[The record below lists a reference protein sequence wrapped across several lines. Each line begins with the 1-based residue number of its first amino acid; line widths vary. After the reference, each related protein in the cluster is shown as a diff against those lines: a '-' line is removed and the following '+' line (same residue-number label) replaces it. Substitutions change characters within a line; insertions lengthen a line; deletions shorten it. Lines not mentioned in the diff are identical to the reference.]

1 MEPSEAGE
9 EGKSGSLEEE
19 GVMLLNLA
27 LDSCVR
33 CLWAS
38 MWVDE
43 IQTRAEVWVWDMDD
57 CLTCA
62 QGFPAVNL
70 LGPHSDAV
78 M

>member
-1 MEPSEAGE
+1 
-9 EGKSGSLEEE
+9 
-19 GVMLLNLA
+19 MLLNLA
-27 LDSCVR
+27 LDSCLR

-43 IQTRAEVWVWDMDD
+43 IQTRAEEMDD

>member
-1 MEPSEAGE
+1 MHLWGPQRLGRK
-9 EGKSGSLEEE
+9 GVWQFGGG

-27 LDSCVR
+27 LDSCLR

-62 QGFPAVNL
+62 QGFPAIYFVL
-70 LGPHSDAV
+70 TV
-78 M
+78 ML